1 MLKTLPPPESS
12 PPIRDFNIK
21 NRAPSPMTLACV
33 ASNRAAPPLHPQLP
47 QLITSQR
54 ALFSHCKLPKN
65 SYAQGPSMVPASN
78 PSGCALSLH
87 MLLPLRLQSL
97 KPLPGQT
104 RKFSHIQMQFSCFPP
119 ALGAQPQA
127 CPAITAAV
135 ARLHARLQA
144 ADFWAWKFLSRSFL
158 SRTRIIIKQADSRKT
173 IHPAMQSLSQ
183 LEFALSPSWPKKDAG
198 CTGRLAR
205 QGWFN
210 GMGPLPAAQTL
221 TNISKS
227 DQKAKER
234 CLNLSSK
241 KLEPKWLQV
250 VTTRWNPSFAPHHL
264 KSPWKRHQK
273 VTVNLWKQKTYYIVI
288 FIMNWRSTVCTFCII
303 YNPTPPKKQL
313 HY

>member
-1 MLKTLPPPESS
+1 MFRPGGGWGSVPGNFFAKVLRRDCFLNWRNAFRTSNERSSHQDTDELQVKCSKPCLLQKSS

-33 ASNRAAPPLHPQLP
+33 ASNKAAPPLHPQLP

-65 SYAQGPSMVPASN
+65 SFAQGPSMVPASN

-87 MLLPLRLQSL
+87 MLLPHRLQSL

-104 RKFSHIQMQFSCFPP
+104 RKFSHIQMQFLCFPP

-183 LEFALSPSWPKKDAG
+183 LEFASSPS
-198 CTGRLAR
+198 
-205 QGWFN
+205 
-210 GMGPLPAAQTL
+210 
-221 TNISKS
+221 
-227 DQKAKER
+227 
-234 CLNLSSK
+234 
-241 KLEPKWLQV
+241 
-250 VTTRWNPSFAPHHL
+250 
-264 KSPWKRHQK
+264 
-273 VTVNLWKQKTYYIVI
+273 
-288 FIMNWRSTVCTFCII
+288 
-303 YNPTPPKKQL
+303 
-313 HY
+313 